1 LEGHR
6 SRLQVS
12 DILSNR
18 YQIIDILGRGGMG
31 TVYLAEDLKL
41 RGKQWAIKETIL
53 ENHDFQ
59 RFIDE
64 AKILVQLNH
73 PYLPNV
79 IDYIQPDE
87 QGTSYL
93 VMDFIKGHTLQ
104 HIFDQ
109 KNRRMDSK
117 TIVKYAL
124 QICELFEY
132 LHHGQSTP
140 IIYRDL
146 KPSNIMV
153 DENDNVRIIDFGIA
167 RSFKEGKQTDTVQL
181 GTIGFA
187 APEQFEEQQTDHRTD
202 LYTLGAVMYYLL
214 SRGKYYY
221 VTQKRLD
228 EIESNVPQDLTLIIN
243 KLLRKS
249 PYDRYQRASDVKR
262 DLQRIALGG
271 IVDHFKD
278 NQSTISKH
286 HIGPVIVAVT
296 GVYSGAGT
304 THTAL
309 MIANYLAYRNTKVA
323 IVEANDS
330 QDFARIES
338 VYDGLKEPEY
348 RSGKFVIHDIDYYK
362 FDPRADLVSLL
373 LEAYTYIV
381 LDIGCYIENKW
392 FEEFVRAH
400 HQIVVASGSEWRQHE
415 LIKFHKSYPYT
426 VQNRCIYAIP
436 FAQEQTI
443 KDIQRD
449 ITTSQVISIPCHS
462 DPFAMNQAIAD
473 LLEPMLT
480 MLSSEKPP
488 KSVLQKAI
496 KLSLIISSALFIM
509 IIISVLM
516 K

>member
-1 LEGHR
+1 MERHI

-12 DILSNR
+12 DILSSR
-18 YQIIDILGRGGMG
+18 YRISDILGRGGMG

-64 AKILVQLNH
+64 AEILVQLNH

-93 VMDFIKGHTLQ
+93 VMDYVKGHTLQ
-104 HIFDQ
+104 HIFDR
-109 KNRRMDSK
+109 KNRRMDSRLV
-117 TIVKYAL
+117 VKYAL

-132 LHHGQSTP
+132 LHHGQSIP

-146 KPSNIMV
+146 KPSNIMI
-153 DENDNVRIIDFGIA
+153 DESDNVRIIDFGIA

-228 EIESNVPQDLTLIIN
+228 EIESSVPQDLTLIIN

-249 PYDRYQRASDVKR
+249 PYDRYQKASDVKR
-262 DLQRIALGG
+262 DLLRITFSGT
-271 IVDHFKD
+271 VDH
-278 NQSTISKH
+278 SKETKLPIGKYQ
-286 HIGPVIVAVT
+286 IGPVIVAVT
-296 GVYSGAGT
+296 GVCRGAGT

-309 MIANYLAYRNTKVA
+309 MIANYLAYRNAKVA

-338 VYDGLKEPEY
+338 AYEGLKEPEY
-348 RSGKFVIHDIDYYK
+348 RTGKFVIHDIEYYK
-362 FDPRADLVSLL
+362 FDPSTDLVSLL
-373 LEAYTYIV
+373 LETYTYIV

-415 LIKFHKSYPYT
+415 LLKFHKSYPYT

-443 KDIQRD
+443 TDIRRA
-449 ITTSQVISIPCHS
+449 ITNSQVISIPCHS
-462 DPFAMNQAIAD
+462 DPFVMNQAIAD
-473 LLEPMLT
+473 FMEPILS
-480 MLSSEKPP
+480 MLSIG
-488 KSVLQKAI
+488 KSPNSVINKTI
-496 KLSLIISSALFIM
+496 KLSLIVSSALLIL
-509 IIISVLM
+509 IIVSIVM